1 MWLDFLLESL
11 IMSTLWCPE
20 PSTFGKAWSKD
31 ARSVSEK
38 IFGIWMATCEV
49 SPVSFAKTADGWW
62 MTVLKEYVQYAPF
75 FCWAWPIHCFW
86 HPSTAS
92 RWELA
97 DEFTVLGS
105 GSFSV
110 PESNKHI
117 LYSFVMMT
125 WIVKDTL
132 KSFSCYTSSNAIWDW
147 SNSNEGLF
155 RNTVYP
161 HLITLGNTVDNING
175 GNLAP
180 HFLMDPWFNCKH
192 WKLQQNHHCLFND
205 ALHQIWNTS
214 CGSVG
219 KLDMK
224 KQ

>member
-1 MWLDFLLESL
+1 MY
-11 IMSTLWCPE
+11 STLL
-20 PSTFGKAWSKD
+20 
-31 ARSVSEK
+31 
-38 IFGIWMATCEV
+38 
-49 SPVSFAKTADGWW
+49 SFAEHGQFIAFDTPARPAGGSWL
-62 MTVLKEYVQYAPF
+62 TNSLCLA
-75 FCWAWPIHCFW
+75 AA
-86 HPSTAS
+86 AS
-92 RWELA
+92 VCQSQ
-97 DEFTVLGS
+97 T
-105 GSFSV
+105 
-110 PESNKHI
+110 KHI